1 MNYLIFILCC
11 MFFNL
16 SYGYNLI
23 ETLSLDLD
31 SNSIKQ
37 SYKLLKNNNSN
48 ITVETSSPEL
58 IANDSFIYINNNSNI
73 ILDNINESNKTI
85 TILLSTF
92 GGLLGYTLISLTIYK
107 ILQMKELKKNK
118 KKEKEKIER
127 IAKTIECVEIDEIN
141 V

>member
-1 MNYLIFILCC
+1 MNYLILILFC

-23 ETLSLDLD
+23 ETLSFDLD

-37 SYKLLKNNNSN
+37 NYKLLKNNNSN

-58 IANDSFIYINNNSNI
+58 IANDSFININNNSEI
-73 ILDNINESNKTI
+73 SLDNINESNKTI

-107 ILQMKELKKNK
+107 ILKMKELKKSK

-127 IAKTIECVEIDEIN
+127 IAKTIECIEIDEIN

>member
-1 MNYLIFILCC
+1 MNYLILILFC

-23 ETLSLDLD
+23 ETLSFDLD

-37 SYKLLKNNNSN
+37 NYKLLKNNNSN

-58 IANDSFIYINNNSNI
+58 IANDSFININNNSEI
-73 ILDNINESNKTI
+73 SFDNINESNKTI

-107 ILQMKELKKNK
+107 ILKMKELKKSK

-127 IAKTIECVEIDEIN
+127 IAKTIECIEIDEIN

>member
-58 IANDSFIYINNNSNI
+58 IANDSFININNNSEI
-73 ILDNINESNKTI
+73 SLDNINESNKTI

-107 ILQMKELKKNK
+107 ILKMKELKKSK

-127 IAKTIECVEIDEIN
+127 IAKTIECIEIDEIN

>member
-37 SYKLLKNNNSN
+37 SYKLL
-48 ITVETSSPEL
+48 
-58 IANDSFIYINNNSNI
+58 INNNSEI
-73 ILDNINESNKTI
+73 SLDNINESNKTI

-107 ILQMKELKKNK
+107 ILKMKELKKSK

-127 IAKTIECVEIDEIN
+127 IAKTIECIEIDEIN

>member
-37 SYKLLKNNNSN
+37 SYKLLKNNNLN
-48 ITVETSSPEL
+48 NTVETSSQL
-58 IANDSFIYINNNSNI
+58 IANDSFININNNSEI
-73 ILDNINESNKTI
+73 SLDNINESNKTI

-107 ILQMKELKKNK
+107 ILKMKELKKSK

-127 IAKTIECVEIDEIN
+127 IAKTIECIEIDEIN

>member
-58 IANDSFIYINNNSNI
+58 IANDSFININNNSEI
-73 ILDNINESNKTI
+73 SLDNINESNKTI